1 MGDPGLQ
8 AERTELAWRR
18 TLVALLMVLIL
29 AWRMGALLSLG
40 MGVVAALVLI
50 GRQGRRYRQGLAM
63 LRAERAAPAPKA
75 ILALGGTVCLL
86 AFSAMLKLVSGA

>member
-40 MGVVAALVLI
+40 MGVVAAIVLLA
-50 GRQGRRYRQGLAM
+50 RQGRRYRQGLAM
-63 LRAERAAPAPKA
+63 LRAERAAPVPGA

-86 AFSAMLKLVSGA
+86 AFSAMLELISGA

>member
-18 TLVALLMVLIL
+18 TLVALLVVLIL
-29 AWRMGALLSLG
+29 AGRVGDLLS
-40 MGVVAALVLI
+40 MACSVVAGLVLL

-63 LRAERAAPAPKA
+63 LRAERAEPAPVA
-75 ILALGGTVCLL
+75 ILSLGATIFLL
-86 AFSAMLKLVSGA
+86 ALSAMIQRMGGA